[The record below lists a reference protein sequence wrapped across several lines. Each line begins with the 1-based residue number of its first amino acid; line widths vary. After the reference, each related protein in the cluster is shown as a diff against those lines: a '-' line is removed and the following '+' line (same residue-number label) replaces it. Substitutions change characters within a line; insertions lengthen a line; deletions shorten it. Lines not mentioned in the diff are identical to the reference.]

1 MAVKPVKV
9 AAGLVFKDEKL
20 LITKRLKNIHL
31 GGMWEFPGGK
41 LELGESYEICLKRE
55 MFEELGVK
63 VNVSYEFE
71 EVLHRYSEM
80 TVLIKFFICSL
91 SSGTPKAIQ
100 CSEFQWINRRD
111 LTRYNFP
118 AADIKMIDQLRLNND
133 IWNK

>member
-20 LITKRLKNIHL
+20 LIAKRLKNIHL

-118 AADIKMIDQLRLNND
+118 AADIKVINQLRLNNN
-133 IWNK
+133 IWYK

>member
-1 MAVKPVKV
+1 LAVKPVKV

-20 LITKRLKNIHL
+20 LIAKRLKNIHL

-118 AADIKMIDQLRLNND
+118 AADIKVINQLRLNNN
-133 IWNK
+133 IWDK

>member
-118 AADIKMIDQLRLNND
+118 AADIKVINQLRLNNN

>member
-9 AAGLVFKDEKL
+9 AAGLVFKDGKL
-20 LITKRLKNIHL
+20 LIAKRPKNSHL

-41 LELGESYEICLKRE
+41 LELGESFENCLKRE

-71 EVLHRYSEM
+71 EILHQYSEM

-91 SSGTPKAIQ
+91 SSGKPKAIQ

-118 AADIKMIDQLRLNND
+118 AADIKVINQLRLNNN

>member
-9 AAGLVFKDEKL
+9 AAGLVFKDGKL
-20 LITKRLKNIHL
+20 LIAKRPKNSHL

-41 LELGESYEICLKRE
+41 LELGESFENCLKRE

-71 EVLHRYSEM
+71 EILHQYSEM

-91 SSGTPKAIQ
+91 SSGKPKAIQ

-118 AADIKMIDQLRLNND
+118 AADIKVINQLRLNNN
-133 IWNK
+133 I

>member
-1 MAVKPVKV
+1 LAVKPVKV

-71 EVLHRYSEM
+71 EILHQYSEM

-100 CSEFQWINRRD
+100 CSEFLWINRRD

-118 AADIKMIDQLRLNND
+118 AADIKVINQLRLNNN
-133 IWNK
+133 IWYK

>member
-111 LTRYNFP
+111 LTKYNFP
-118 AADIKMIDQLRLNND
+118 AADIKVINQLRLNNN
-133 IWNK
+133 IWYK

>member
-1 MAVKPVKV
+1 MVVKPVKV
-9 AAGLVFKDEKL
+9 AAGLVFKDGKL
-20 LITKRLKNIHL
+20 LIAKRPENSHL

-41 LELGESYEICLKRE
+41 LEFGESYEICLKRE
-55 MFEELGVK
+55 IKEELGVK
-63 VNVSYEFE
+63 IKVGYEFE
-71 EVLHRYSEM
+71 EVLHRYSEK

-91 SSGTPKAIQ
+91 SSGNPKTIQ

-118 AADIKMIDQLRLNND
+118 AADIKVINQLILNNN

>member
-118 AADIKMIDQLRLNND
+118 AADIKVINQLRLNNN
-133 IWNK
+133 IWYK

>member
-71 EVLHRYSEM
+71 EVLHQYSEM

-118 AADIKMIDQLRLNND
+118 AADIKVINQLRLNNN